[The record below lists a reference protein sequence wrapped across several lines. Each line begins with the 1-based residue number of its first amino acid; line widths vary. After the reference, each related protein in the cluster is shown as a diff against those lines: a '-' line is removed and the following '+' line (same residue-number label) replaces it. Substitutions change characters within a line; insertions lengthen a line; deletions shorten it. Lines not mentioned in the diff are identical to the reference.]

1 MVGSVFLGVSCAPW
15 AVITWIPG
23 ALPLPAS
30 RVSRNARAR
39 TASGRCE
46 SAASRLHGSR
56 DPRIQPVWCSLRYVT
71 RRAARLE
78 VQGSS
83 RYGAPCATW
92 RAAPPG
98 SRSKDPS
105 GMVLPALRDAPP
117 FVYAA
122 GGVGPTIGGES
133 RLHRPAWSVVIS
145 RSPTHQRERHTCPPP
160 RQLGHCPRSTYAA
173 AAPHLAQP
181 QLKTCSFPR
190 FSCTRKRI
198 NLPRTK
204 CELAVVKFDLLMCV

>member
-78 VQGSS
+78 VQGSI

-92 RAAPPG
+92 RAAICLRCRRG
-98 SRSKDPS
+98 RSDHRRRIPTAPACLVS
-105 GMVLPALRDAPP
+105 GHLSFAHAPA
-117 FVYAA
+117 
-122 GGVGPTIGGES
+122 G
-133 RLHRPAWSVVIS
+133 
-145 RSPTHQRERHTCPPP
+145 
-160 RQLGHCPRSTYAA
+160 
-173 AAPHLAQP
+173 APHLSSATP
-181 QLKTCSFPR
+181 ARPLPSLHVRRGRATPR
-190 FSCTRKRI
+190 PTPTQ
-198 NLPRTK
+198 NLFLSSLFLYTK
-204 CELAVVKFDLLMCV
+204 KNKFASHKMWAGGSKIRFAYVRLARA